1 MLPSLLVTDTDPKS
15 REMWYR
21 LLDAKPLGQQL
32 SDVLDLY
39 EMAIEFHKAGLRQ
52 QHPNADERE
61 IFLRSAAARLGSEL
75 CREVYGWAPDHTGS
89 K

>member
-1 MLPSLLVTDTDPKS
+1 MLRSWQVTDTDPKS
-15 REMWYR
+15 REVWYR

-52 QHPNADERE
+52 QYPEADERE
-61 IFLRSAAARLGSEL
+61 IFLRSAAARLGTEL
-75 CREVYGWAPDHTGS
+75 CRKVYGWAPEA
-89 K
+89 